1 MEEVAS
7 TVSSSSRSGHNI
19 PQLVKDPDKPVIF
32 YDWRAFL
39 QQQFK
44 PLKHLTKYHHFKV
57 MSSKPNVVVCREF
70 VDSEE
75 VCVNLSRKCA
85 GLQQMPEPCPPAGLD
100 AARQWYLYDSIR
112 EFCTSDRTKDICCPR
127 PLVPKKEVDLSPNQV
142 SAAQH
147 VPIGS
152 KRKSALLN

>member
-7 TVSSSSRSGHNI
+7 TVSSSSRSDHNI

-39 QQQFK
+39 QHQFK

-57 MSSKPNVVVCREF
+57 TSSEPNVVVCRKF

-75 VCVNLSRKCA
+75 VCKIAMYVVFKKTFVLILRKVNLVRN
-85 GLQQMPEPCPPAGLD
+85 GDE
-100 AARQWYLYDSIR
+100 W
-112 EFCTSDRTKDICCPR
+112 
-127 PLVPKKEVDLSPNQV
+127 
-142 SAAQH
+142 
-147 VPIGS
+147 
-152 KRKSALLN
+152 